1 MEDRKYKLITFGTEA
16 GEGSPEALKDSIK
29 HQNAIVKAFQAGS
42 ENPVKF
48 SETNKQIDADTL
60 EWKNQIL
67 IAEEDFETAMQ
78 SVYVKIGE
86 ILGKTEK
93 EDGTEEIKGFALDIL
108 NIEDVKMLPAKG
120 KLKNFETMAQ
130 AKKKVAEKKKILI

>member
-93 EDGTEEIKGFALDIL
+93 EGPLGHYF
-108 NIEDVKMLPAKG
+108 
-120 KLKNFETMAQ
+120 KNYSYRF
-130 AKKKVAEKKKILI
+130 ICSFLFIFLI